1 MTLLHRSNDFD
12 ATAAPSVQDWNADH
26 GRDEICLEIV
36 RRKTFQSTAL
46 PY

>member
-1 MTLLHRSNDFD
+1 MLHRSNNLG
-12 ATAAPSVQDWNADH
+12 ATTTPIMAA
-26 GRDEICLEIV
+26 DEICLEIV

>member
-1 MTLLHRSNDFD
+1 MLRRNNNPGAIS
-12 ATAAPSVQDWNADH
+12 APSRGNKTPIMAA
-26 GRDEICLEIV
+26 DEICLEIV

>member
-1 MTLLHRSNDFD
+1 MLRRNNNPVPCRAIPWNKTPII
-12 ATAAPSVQDWNADH
+12 AA
-26 GRDEICLEIV
+26 GEICLEIV